1 MADDLIPAPIIV
13 LVSIIGSLV
22 CIYLSQL
29 PFGGIFSII
38 ATVLSVV
45 LGTNTL
51 RYIGKYSLGTGIPSI
66 IYMLT
71 ASGLVSFIV
80 GLTLASTIGQPMLLP
95 IIALLS
101 AAIIALIISMI
112 CKYIF
117 KIEVEILAAS
127 FVKIAIAS
135 MLAILSSSTL
145 IATGLDTAVIMNTV
159 IDNGIIIFLMLA
171 IVMSIQNPYNACM
184 GPNEDQYRTLSLA
197 LANIFLFLSIISII
211 SSLNST
217 IWYIYLAISLIGCI
231 ISLYKYFKYTKMQ
244 AASVRWSG
252 LWSNNDEGDF

>member
-1 MADDLIPAPIIV
+1 MADDLIPSPIIV
-13 LVSIIGSLV
+13 LVSIIGSLI
-22 CIYLSQL
+22 CIYLSPL
-29 PFGGIFSII
+29 NYGGIFSII
-38 ATVLSVV
+38 ATALSVV

-80 GLTLASTIGQPMLLP
+80 GLTLSSTIGQPLLMP
-95 IIALLS
+95 IIALLV
-101 AAIIALIISMI
+101 AAIIALIISII
-112 CKYIF
+112 CRYIF
-117 KIEVEILAAS
+117 KIEVEILTAS
-127 FVKIAIAS
+127 FVKISIAS
-135 MLAILSSSTL
+135 MLAILSSSSL
-145 IATGLDTAVIMNTV
+145 IATGIDTTLILNSVIS
-159 IDNGIIIFLMLA
+159 NGIIIFLMFA

-197 LANIFLFLSIISII
+197 LANIFLFLSIMSII
-211 SSLNST
+211 SSLNSRV
-217 IWYIYLAISLIGCI
+217 WYIYLVISISGCI

-252 LWSNNDEGDF
+252 LWSNNDEGDY